1 MAEDRVSSD
10 RLNSRLMV
18 PFAATALAL
27 AGAGVYGLLAYG
39 VAERTSEF
47 GVRLALGE
55 SPTGIVR
62 DVLREGTRL
71 VLLGFSLGLAAAF
84 VLARLLESQLFGVG
98 LCDLGALLGTVVLLL
113 AAGTLAR
120 LVPAWRACRVD
131 PLSALHHN

>member
-1 MAEDRVSSD
+1 MSSD

-18 PFAATALAL
+18 LFAVIALAL

-84 VLARLLESQLFGVG
+84 LLARLLKSQLFGVG
-98 LCDLGALLGTVVLLL
+98 LCDLGAPLGTVVLLP
-113 AAGTLAR
+113 AAGTLAC